1 MSARGA
7 RGFPLFGGHG
17 MNFPG
22 MNGMNIDHITT
33 QLMEAHQPAIYAT
46 KPDVLAALPRLRVAG
61 RGDAPGQVPE
71 AAEAAAGASGVEAAA
86 CSAGDPCTVC
96 HDDIGEGTT
105 VVQLPCKHCFHEEC
119 ILPWLEVCPTPCM
132 EEVNLCC
139 QVAAPPDP
147 TSYCFHKCGF
157 LSCLVSPQLSVRKL
171 ESTWQLPCKQQLVQ
185 LASCLG

>member
-46 KPDVLAALPRLRVAG
+46 KPDVLAALPRLRVGG

-71 AAEAAAGASGVEAAA
+71 AAEAAGGSGGEAAA

-132 EEVNLCC
+132 EGVNLCC
-139 QVAAPPDP
+139 QLAPPDNR
-147 TSYCFHKCGF
+147 TYCPRVW
-157 LSCLVSPQLSVRKL
+157 LPA
-171 ESTWQLPCKQQLVQ
+171 LPCKPPANRAVT
-185 LASCLG
+185 

>member
-1 MSARGA
+1 MCSALLLHSLKLFGTSVFVPCADVLCTTCLRPATRHPGSTASNVTAPFILELTIGVSARDA

-22 MNGMNIDHITT
+22 MHGLNMDHITT

-46 KPDVLAALPRLRVAG
+46 KRDVLAALPRLRVAG

-71 AAEAAAGASGVEAAA
+71 AAEAAAGGSGGEAAA

-96 HDDIGEGTT
+96 HDDIGEGTI

-119 ILPWLEVCPTPCM
+119 ILPWLEVRPTP
-132 EEVNLCC
+132 
-139 QVAAPPDP
+139 
-147 TSYCFHKCGF
+147 
-157 LSCLVSPQLSVRKL
+157 
-171 ESTWQLPCKQQLVQ
+171 
-185 LASCLG
+185 